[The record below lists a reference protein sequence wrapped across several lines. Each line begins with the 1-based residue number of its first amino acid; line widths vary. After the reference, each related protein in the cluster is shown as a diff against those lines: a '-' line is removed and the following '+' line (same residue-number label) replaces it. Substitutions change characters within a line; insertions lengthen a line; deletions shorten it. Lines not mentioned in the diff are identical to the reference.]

1 MTDAVSAAST
11 AATTQASRSQ
21 SQGSGATGL
30 TSDFETFL
38 KMLTAQ
44 ARYQDPLEPLDSTEY
59 ASQLAQF
66 SMVEQQVQGNETLV
80 AMQNQLGLSNMAAMS
95 GWVGMEARVSAP
107 GYFNGTSPVVVSP
120 NPAATADAVT
130 MIVRNSNGAEVN
142 RIALPVSA
150 EPYSWDGTDKDGN
163 TVEEGSY
170 TFTIESRR
178 GDDVLLTDLAEV
190 YTEVKE
196 TQMVGN
202 DVVLIT
208 EGGSAILASSVT
220 ALRNRSTD
228 A

>member
-1 MTDAVSAAST
+1 MTDAVSAAT
-11 AATTQASRSQ
+11 TATTTTQTSSAQ
-21 SQGSGATGL
+21 SQRATGL

-120 NPAATADAVT
+120 NPAASADAVT
-130 MIVRNSNGAEVN
+130 MIVRDADGAEVN
-142 RIALPVSA
+142 RIALPVAA
-150 EPYSWDGTDKDGN
+150 EPYSWDGTDADGN

-178 GDDVLLTDLAEV
+178 GDDVLLSDLAEV

-196 TQMVGN
+196 TQMLGN

-220 ALRNRSTD
+220 GLRNRATD

>member
-1 MTDAVSAAST
+1 MTDAIS
-11 AATTQASRSQ
+11 AATTAAVTQTTGTQ
-21 SQGSGATGL
+21 SKRATGL

-66 SMVEQQVQGNETLV
+66 SMVEQQVQGNDTLV

-95 GWVGMEARVSAP
+95 GWVGMEARVTAP
-107 GYFNGTSPVVVSP
+107 GHFNGTSPIVVAP
-120 NPAATADAVT
+120 NPAATAETVT
-130 MIVRNSNGAEVN
+130 MIVRDADGTEVN

-150 EPYSWDGTDKDGN
+150 EPYSWDGTDKNGN
-163 TVEEGSY
+163 TVEKGNY
-170 TFTIESRR
+170 TFFVESRR
-178 GDDVLLTDLAEV
+178 GEDILLTDQAEV

-196 TQMVGN
+196 TQMMGS

-220 ALRNRSTD
+220 ALRNRATD

>member
-1 MTDAVSAAST
+1 MISPTASAFAPG
-11 AATTQASRSQ
+11 TQSPAPGTR
-21 SQGSGATGL
+21 GSVL
-30 TSDFETFL
+30 SSDFETFL

-44 ARYQDPLEPLDSTEY
+44 ARFQDPLEPLDSSQY
-59 ASQLAQF
+59 AAQLAQF

-130 MIVRNSNGAEVN
+130 MIVRDSNGTEVN

-178 GDDVLLTDLAEV
+178 GDDVVLTDLAEV

-196 TQMVGN
+196 TQMLGS

>member
-1 MTDAVSAAST
+1 MTDSVSAAST
-11 AATTQASRSQ
+11 AATTQASSAQ
-21 SQGSGATGL
+21 NKSATGL

-120 NPAATADAVT
+120 NPAATADTVT
-130 MIVRNSNGAEVN
+130 MIVRDSDGTEVN

-163 TVEEGSY
+163 TVEEGGY

-196 TQMVGN
+196 TQMLGN

>member
-1 MTDAVSAAST
+1 MTDAVSAAT
-11 AATTQASRSQ
+11 TATTTQTSSAQ
-21 SQGSGATGL
+21 SQRATGL

-120 NPAATADAVT
+120 NPAASADAVT
-130 MIVRNSNGAEVN
+130 MIVRDADGAEVN
-142 RIALPVSA
+142 RIALPVAA
-150 EPYSWDGTDKDGN
+150 EPYSWDGTDADGN

-178 GDDVLLTDLAEV
+178 GDDVLLSDLAEV

-196 TQMVGN
+196 TQMLGN

-220 ALRNRSTD
+220 ALRNRATD

>member
-1 MTDAVSAAST
+1 MTDAVSAAGS
-11 AATTQASRSQ
+11 ATTTQTSSVKSTSAS
-21 SQGSGATGL
+21 GL
-30 TSDFETFL
+30 ASDFETFL

-66 SMVEQQVQGNETLV
+66 SMVEQQVQSNENLI

-120 NPAATADAVT
+120 NPAATADTVT
-130 MIVRNSNGAEVN
+130 MIVRDSDGTEVN

-178 GDDVLLTDLAEV
+178 NDDVLLTDLAEV

-196 TQMVGN
+196 TQMVGS